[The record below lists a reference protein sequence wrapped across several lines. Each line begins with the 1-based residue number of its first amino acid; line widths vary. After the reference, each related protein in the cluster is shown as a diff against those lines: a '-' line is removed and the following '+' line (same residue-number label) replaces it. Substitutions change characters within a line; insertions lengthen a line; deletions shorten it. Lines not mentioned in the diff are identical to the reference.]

1 MGARDIS
8 LPGWRLLLPEYL
20 NRLDAGSGAFSLTAG
35 GTGRI
40 LAHADLDFAAQGV
53 ATELSDGP
61 SAKFEK
67 ISGALN
73 LTHAGDRWTLAGRRV
88 RTVRAGRRDPDS
100 QFDASWRGSEA
111 GLLDLR
117 ASASYLRADTLLPL
131 GGLLPQKEV
140 RDRLR
145 EIAPTGEWIDTSVAM
160 IRDAVDRPL
169 AAAGQGEIPRRRIR
183 TGGPGAGLARLERN
197 DRG

>member
-1 MGARDIS
+1 M
-8 LPGWRLLLPEYL
+8 
-20 NRLDAGSGAFSLTAG
+20 
-35 GTGRI
+35 
-40 LAHADLDFAAQGV
+40 

-140 RDRLR
+140 RERLR

-160 IRDAVDRPL
+160 IRDAVDHPWQLQVKAKFRDVGFAPVGRAPGLRGLSGTIAGSESGGQVAIDTRTAVFSWPL
-169 AAAGQGEIPRRRIR
+169 QFPQAVPLDTLKATLVLAPHRR
-183 TGGPGAGLARLERN
+183 GVV
-197 DRG
+197 DRHA